1 MVIGSGAILRNAVG
15 LRDVDAGTVRTSSQC
30 GTAGRSDGWCAL
42 LGGLLFPSPLKP
54 SQCARLGCLT
64 AWRHFL
70 AGKNGLGMG
79 FFMGFLENIEPAI
92 CFASKMLT
100 PLSRIT

>member
-42 LGGLLFPSPLKP
+42 LGGLLFPSPSSLV
-54 SQCARLGCLT
+54 SVSEIRLPDSLE
-64 AWRHFL
+64 A
-70 AGKNGLGMG
+70 
-79 FFMGFLENIEPAI
+79 FFG
-92 CFASKMLT
+92 
-100 PLSRIT
+100 R